1 MSGGHRDGCDC
12 YGCKRVAANKA
23 LREEIA
29 WLRSFG
35 WDDDRI
41 AQRLGINVKSMQT
54 ALRRHRR
61 DAEAT

>member
-1 MSGGHRDGCDC
+1 MSGAHRPDCDC

-29 WLRSFG
+29 WLKSFH

-41 AQRLGINVKSMQT
+41 ADRLGINVKSMQT
-54 ALRRHRR
+54 ALRRHRGEQ
-61 DAEAT
+61 EAT